1 MSPVRQ
7 VPVVF
12 TAQLGISVKKAKL
25 VSKVF
30 KAIKVRRDS
39 VDKSVLLVNMV
50 KWVIEDCPENT
61 V

>member
-1 MSPVRQ
+1 M
-7 VPVVF
+7 VF